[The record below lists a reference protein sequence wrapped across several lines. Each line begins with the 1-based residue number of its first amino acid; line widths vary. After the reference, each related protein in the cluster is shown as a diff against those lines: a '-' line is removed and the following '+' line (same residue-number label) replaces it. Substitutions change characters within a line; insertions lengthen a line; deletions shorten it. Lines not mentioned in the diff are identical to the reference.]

1 MNNQNDDQNNTNH
14 SQFEISHVAN
24 IIEKLIHLSRF
35 GNLLTLVTGN
45 NGSGKTTVLEDFLSV
60 LDDNCQVCHINA
72 QPLLSIDQ
80 LFQRVIESFAGESTF
95 TGIPLTAKQYEE
107 WAEQLP
113 VISGNRL
120 VVIDDG
126 ETLSNSVLQELC
138 KLSAMQQSKET
149 PHLHIILFGNYD
161 LNVSLEHAAQGILTD
176 EGIYVIDIPTLT
188 EEESS
193 QWLEFLLSE
202 AEMNDV
208 TDPEV
213 LSEILEEGQ
222 GNLAHIKKEAT
233 ELMSYNQEIEQFK
246 DELPRWKISVI
257 GYWFAT
263 LTIVILFV
271 LGLLL
276 FQDELIRLTGFGDSK
291 QEVAQ
296 TVLNT
301 SKNDSQQKDNL
312 LPSEDS
318 VSTSVEEESITEMLL
333 NEASETQMPVSQETV
348 FEVPNDEESNVEL
361 SMEEEPIDVDEEI
374 EQPLTQE
381 PEIIAE
387 GIETSVTEPAEDD
400 NPVVSEIQ
408 QQPSPGYTF
417 SDDEQFLLI
426 QPDSNYVI
434 QLLGL
439 SNEQSVKLFINDNHL
454 SEARY
459 YRSYLNSKPWFI
471 IVTGNFDTIK
481 DASVARAQLSEL
493 LLKNEPWV
501 KQLKIIKKEIHSAK
515 EKAVEVNL

>member
-1 MNNQNDDQNNTNH
+1 MNNHNDDQNNTYH
-14 SQFEISHVAN
+14 SQFEISYVAN

-45 NGSGKTTVLEDFLSV
+45 NGSGKTMVLEYFLSV
-60 LDDNCQVCHINA
+60 LDENCQVCHINA

-80 LFQRVIESFAGESTF
+80 LFQYVIESFAGESTF

-107 WAEQLP
+107 WAEQLG

-126 ETLSNSVLQELC
+126 ETLSSSVLQELC
-138 KLSAMQQSKET
+138 KLSAMQQSKDT

-161 LNVSLEHAAQGILTD
+161 LNVSLEHAAQGILSD
-176 EGIYVIDIPTLT
+176 EGIYAIDIPTLT
-188 EEESS
+188 EEESLR
-193 QWLEFLLSE
+193 WLEFLLSE
-202 AEMNDV
+202 AEMDDV
-208 TDPEV
+208 NDPEI
-213 LSEILEEGQ
+213 LSDILEECQ
-222 GNLAHIKKEAT
+222 GNLASIKKAAI
-233 ELMSYNQEIEQFK
+233 ELISYNLEIEQFE
-246 DELPRWKISVI
+246 DEPPRWKVSVI

-263 LTIVILFV
+263 LTIIILFV
-271 LGLLL
+271 LGLIF
-276 FQDELIRLTGFGDSK
+276 FQDELISLTGFGVSK

-296 TVLNT
+296 TVLDT
-301 SKNDSQQKDNL
+301 SKNDSQQKNDL

-318 VSTSVEEESITEMLL
+318 VYTSVAEESTTKKISS
-333 NEASETQMPVSQETV
+333 EALETQTPVSQGIV
-348 FEVPNDEESNVEL
+348 FEVPKDGESNIER
-361 SMEEEPIDVDEEI
+361 SMDEEPIGADGVI

-381 PEIIAE
+381 PEIKAE
-387 GIETSVTEPAEDD
+387 GIETSVTEPAVDN

-417 SDDEQFLLI
+417 SVDEQFLLL

-434 QLLGL
+434 QIIGL
-439 SNEQSVKLFINDNHL
+439 SNEQSVKLFISDNNL

-471 IVTGNFDTIK
+471 IITGNFDTIK
-481 DASVARAQLSEL
+481 DASAARSQLPEL
-493 LLKNEPWV
+493 LLNNGPWL
-501 KQLKIIKKEIHSAK
+501 KQLKAIKNEIQSAK
-515 EKAVEVNL
+515 EKTVRVNL

>member
-14 SQFEISHVAN
+14 SQFELSHVAN

-45 NGSGKTTVLEDFLSV
+45 HGSGKTTVLEDFLSV
-60 LDDNCQVCHINA
+60 LDENCQVCHINA

-80 LFQRVIESFAGESTF
+80 LFQHVIESFAGESTF

-126 ETLSNSVLQELC
+126 ETLSSSVLQELC

-161 LNVSLEHAAQGILTD
+161 LNVSLEHAAQGILTE

-193 QWLEFLLSE
+193 WWLEFLLSE
-202 AEMNDV
+202 AEMDDV
-208 TDPEV
+208 NDPEV
-213 LSEILEEGQ
+213 LSDILEEAQ
-222 GNLAHIKKEAT
+222 GNLASIKKAAI
-233 ELMSYNQEIEQFK
+233 ELISYNLEMEQFE
-246 DELPRWKISVI
+246 DEPPRWKVSVI

-271 LGLLL
+271 LGLLF
-276 FQDELIRLTGFGDSK
+276 FQDELISLTGYGVSK

-296 TVLNT
+296 TVLDT
-301 SKNDSQQKDNL
+301 SKNNVRQKDNL

-318 VSTSVEEESITEMLL
+318 VSTSVAEETTTEKIVS
-333 NEASETQMPVSQETV
+333 EASETQKPVSQEIV
-348 FEVPNDEESNVEL
+348 FEVPKEGESNIEL
-361 SMEEEPIDVDEEI
+361 SMEKEPTDADGEI

-381 PEIIAE
+381 PEIKAE
-387 GIETSVTEPAEDD
+387 GIETSVTEPAEDE

-408 QQPSPGYTF
+408 QQSSPDYMF
-417 SDDEQFLLI
+417 SDDEQFLLL

-434 QLLGL
+434 QLIGL
-439 SNEQSVKLFINDNHL
+439 SNEQSVKLFISDNNI

-481 DASVARAQLSEL
+481 DASVARSQLPESL
-493 LLKNEPWV
+493 LDNGPWM
-501 KQLKIIKKEIHSAK
+501 KQLKAIKNEIQSAK
-515 EKAVEVNL
+515 EKTAEVNL

>member
-1 MNNQNDDQNNTNH
+1 MNNQSDDQNNTNH

-60 LDDNCQVCHINA
+60 LDENCQVCNISA

-120 VVIDDG
+120 VIIDDG
-126 ETLSNSVLQELC
+126 ETLSSSVLQELC

-202 AEMNDV
+202 AEIDYANDP
-208 TDPEV
+208 DV
-213 LSEILEEGQ
+213 LSDILEEGQ
-222 GNLAHIKKEAT
+222 GNLASIKKAAT
-233 ELMSYNQEIEQFK
+233 ELINYNQEMEQFD
-246 DELPRWKISVI
+246 DEPSRWKVSVI

-263 LTIVILFV
+263 LTIVILFI
-271 LGLLL
+271 LGLLF
-276 FQDELIRLTGFGDSK
+276 FQDELIKLTGFDVSR

-296 TVLNT
+296 TVLDT
-301 SKNDSQQKDNL
+301 SKNDKQQ
-312 LPSEDS
+312 
-318 VSTSVEEESITEMLL
+318 I
-333 NEASETQMPVSQETV
+333 
-348 FEVPNDEESNVEL
+348 
-361 SMEEEPIDVDEEI
+361 
-374 EQPLTQE
+374 
-381 PEIIAE
+381 
-387 GIETSVTEPAEDD
+387 
-400 NPVVSEIQ
+400 
-408 QQPSPGYTF
+408 
-417 SDDEQFLLI
+417 
-426 QPDSNYVI
+426 
-434 QLLGL
+434 
-439 SNEQSVKLFINDNHL
+439 
-454 SEARY
+454 
-459 YRSYLNSKPWFI
+459 RSKNS
-471 IVTGNFDTIK
+471 
-481 DASVARAQLSEL
+481 LC
-493 LLKNEPWV
+493 
-501 KQLKIIKKEIHSAK
+501 
-515 EKAVEVNL
+515 